1 MQYNIYQHC
10 IRDTCI
16 IQVNDDIYNTYI
28 LLYNHNASEKRRVHG
43 NPAEKK
49 NDISDYITTVFGE
62 GARVTG
68 VGGRARSSDCT
79 RLLCVHNILLY
90 DHIIIYY

>member
-49 NDISDYITTVFGE
+49 K
-62 GARVTG
+62 
-68 VGGRARSSDCT
+68 
-79 RLLCVHNILLY
+79 
-90 DHIIIYY
+90 